1 MARQKISSIVFKGIV
16 ISLIFCFPA
25 IMHAKNIDIGSTGDS
40 VRVLGDNFC
49 IGASCISAWG
59 DVSGVWSKNGT
70 SIYYNTGSVGI
81 GITNPTAALDVYRTE
96 PFRTRGQVVFGGSAY
111 IGSGTR
117 LLTVDNAGNVIA
129 SSISSTVGLPA
140 TATTGQTL
148 RYNGTSW
155 VANPAL
161 YSNGT
166 NVGIGKSSPISILD
180 IYNSSGSNLRLTG

>member
-1 MARQKISSIVFKGIV
+1 MARQKISSIIFKGII
-16 ISLIFCFPA
+16 ISLIFCFPE
-25 IMHAKNIDIGSTGDS
+25 ILQAKNIDIGSSGDS
-40 VRVLGDNFC
+40 VRIFGTSFCLGDTN
-49 IGASCISAWG
+49 CISTWN
-59 DVSGVWSKNGT
+59 DISGSWTRNGT
-70 SIYYNTGSVGI
+70 SIYYNNGLVGI

-117 LLTVDNAGNVIA
+117 LLTVDNVGNVIA
-129 SSISSTVGLPA
+129 APIASTVGLPTSA
-140 TATTGQTL
+140 TAGQTL

-166 NVGIGKSSPISILD
+166 NVGVGT
-180 IYNSSGSNLRLTG
+180 SN